1 MNSHSNQPSIKF
13 WLISVTA
20 VIWNLLGVFAYLSQA
35 FMNQDILN
43 ALTKPEQNYFNN
55 LPAWVT
61 ASFATAVFA
70 GVFGAVSLL
79 FKKKL
84 ALLLFMVSLIGL
96 LTQHIFNFFIQ
107 DYMEISGQNLVLP
120 IATISVGV
128 FLVWYTFRLNKQGVL
143 N

>member
-13 WLISVTA
+13 WLISVIA
-20 VIWNLLGVFAYLSQA
+20 VIWNLLGVFAYLGQA

-43 ALTKPEQNYFNN
+43 TLTKPEQNYFNN

-128 FLVWYTFRLNKQGVL
+128 FLVWYTFRLNKKGVL

>member
-128 FLVWYTFRLNKQGVL
+128 FLVWYTFRLNKKGVL